1 MQFDERLFLGK
12 ESLQLQRLE
21 VEGDHVSL
29 FASTTTKAATCPLCG
44 GASDRVHSRYSRTI
58 SDLPWH
64 GMPVTLYLRIQRFF
78 CEHYACRR
86 VIFAERV
93 SELAGDYARKTARL
107 ESALSAVGFAL
118 GGEAGSRLAE
128 ELGLLSSPDTLLRR
142 VRSTPLPDTDGVRV
156 LGVDDWAFRRGNSSG
171 TILVDL
177 ERRRP
182 IDLLEGSQA
191 STFAEWLRSHPE
203 VEFISRDRGG
213 AYAEA
218 AREAAPE
225 AVQVLDRW
233 HLLKNLSEHLESFVN
248 SHRSLVEQAAAE
260 VRSKQT
266 IDASL
271 AASAETMLS
280 SKTDTEKQAN
290 RQKRY
295 ERYLKVIELHEQGL
309 SERAITRTLC
319 INRGTVRKFLHSD
332 GFPERGAKKRTGS
345 ILDPY
350 IPYIHQRWAE
360 GCDNS
365 HQLWREIRERGYEGE
380 IAMVRRY
387 TKRLRRQLTEIAPQ
401 QRTKFLATKEAFKA
415 PTSRRVGRWL
425 EAQWEDLT
433 EAQRA
438 FVARLGELCPAADKV
453 GELARWFREM
463 VKERTPAQ
471 LDDWL
476 EAAEQSPVVGLLNFA
491 QSLRKDYEAVRAGLS
506 YEWSQGQVEGQ
517 ITRLKL
523 VKRQMYG
530 RANFDLLKQ
539 RTLAAA

>member
-21 VEGDHVSL
+21 VEGNHVSL
-29 FASTTTKAATCPLCG
+29 FASTTTKAATCPICG
-44 GASDRVHSRYSRTI
+44 GASERVHSHYSRTI

-64 GMPVTLYLRIQRFF
+64 GTPVTLYLRIRRFF
-78 CEHYACRR
+78 CVQHGCRR
-86 VIFAERV
+86 VIFAERIPEV
-93 SELAGDYARKTARL
+93 AGNYARKTDRL

-128 ELGLLSSPDTLLRR
+128 ELGLISSPDTLLRR
-142 VRSTPLPDTDGVRV
+142 IRSTPLPDTARVRA
-156 LGVDDWAFRRGNSSG
+156 LGVDDWAFRRGSSSG

-213 AYAEA
+213 AYADA

-233 HLLKNLSEHLESFVN
+233 HLLKNLSEHLERFAD
-248 SHRSLVEQAAAE
+248 SHRSLVEQAAAD
-260 VRSKQT
+260 VCGQQM

-271 AASAETMLS
+271 AACAEMMLS
-280 SKTDTEKQAN
+280 SKTDAEKQAN

-295 ERYLKVIELHEQGL
+295 ERYLQVIELHEQGL
-309 SERAITRTLC
+309 SERAITRALS

-365 HQLWREIRERGYEGE
+365 YQLWREIRERGYEGG
-380 IAMVRRY
+380 ISMVRRY
-387 TKRLRRQLTEIAPQ
+387 TKRLRRQLAELTPQ
-401 QRTKFLATKEAFKA
+401 QRTKFLSTKEAFKA
-415 PTSRRVGRWL
+415 PTSRRAGRWL
-425 EAQWEDLT
+425 QAKPEDLT

-438 FVARLGELCPAADKV
+438 FVGRLGELCPTAAKV
-453 GELARWFREM
+453 GELASWFRKLI
-463 VKERTPAQ
+463 KEQVPAQ

-476 EAAEQSPVVGLLNFA
+476 DVAEQSTVAELMSFA
-491 QSLRKDYEAVRAGLS
+491 RSLKKDYKAIRAALS
-506 YEWSQGQVEGQ
+506 YEWSQGQVA
-517 ITRLKL
+517 K
-523 VKRQMYG
+523 G
-530 RANFDLLKQ
+530 RSPA
-539 RTLAAA
+539 